1 VIGALLGHRSAKT
14 THRYAHLAEHPV
26 KDAADRIS
34 AEMSRMLGDEAVGF
48 EAGPQPSL
56 QAGAGETARA
66 QSLLGRVSQTR
77 WLPTEAA
84 AAYVGLSVPTLHTY
98 RWAGTGPVSRKIGKR
113 VVYAQ
118 TDLDEWT
125 AGRASAAA

>member
-1 VIGALLGHRSAKT
+1 M
-14 THRYAHLAEHPV
+14 

-34 AEMSRMLGDEAVGF
+34 AEMSRLLGDEAVEV
-48 EAGPQPSL
+48 EAFASVPSL
-56 QAGAGETARA
+56 EASAGETARA
-66 QSLLGRVSQTR
+66 QSLLGRVSQMR

-98 RWAGTGPVSRKIGKR
+98 RWSGTGPVSRKIGKR

-118 TDLDEWT
+118 ADLDAWMASRT
-125 AGRASAAA
+125 ALVA